1 MNNSYKVSKNNVYFI
16 AEISQCK
23 NMKHKD
29 RFNLYEISVD
39 NYERNTLLCQKKE
52 SDLSVDFFPAF
63 RWGKATEFISN
74 KIT

>member
-1 MNNSYKVSKNNVYFI
+1 
-16 AEISQCK
+16 
-23 NMKHKD
+23 MKHKD